1 MDDLEEQ
8 SDVEEAEERG
18 EERGGKA
25 GQPVRKL
32 LAMRGEPNLK
42 HKDGSFNDIRRD
54 GHVLDLCPRSVY
66 LPVYLYIPAPDSFA
80 GGGCIQCLVS
90 VSAYI

>member
-1 MDDLEEQ
+1 MATVKVSGVQMDDLEEQ

-32 LAMRGEPNLK
+32 LAMRGEPSLK
-42 HKDGSFNDIRRD
+42 NKDGSFNDSRRD
-54 GHVLDLCPRSVY
+54 GHVLDLCPRSVSNCPCQTCDT
-66 LPVYLYIPAPDSFA
+66 LL
-80 GGGCIQCLVS
+80 
-90 VSAYI
+90 

>member
-54 GHVLDLCPRSVY
+54 GHVLDLCPRSIY
-66 LPVYLYIPAPDSFA
+66 LPVYLCPCQTLTVLCE
-80 GGGCIQCLVS
+80 GKVS
-90 VSAYI
+90 SLFENM